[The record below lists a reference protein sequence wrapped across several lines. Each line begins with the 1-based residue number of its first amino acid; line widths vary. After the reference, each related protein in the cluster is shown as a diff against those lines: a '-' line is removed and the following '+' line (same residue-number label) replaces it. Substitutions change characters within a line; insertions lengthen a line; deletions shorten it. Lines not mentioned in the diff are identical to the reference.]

1 MKLRIRGNSL
11 RIRLTQPEVR
21 QLSGGTAV
29 EDHCMLS
36 PVSRLSVA
44 AEPWHLDV
52 FSVAFADD
60 KLTVHIPQNAITGW
74 AQSNQEGLYSSLEN
88 GTSDGLRIAI
98 EKDYSCLSPRADESE
113 SEQFPNPDSGKRTC

>member
-21 QLSGGTAV
+21 QLSGGIAV
-29 EDHCMLS
+29 EDCCVLS

-52 FSVAFADD
+52 FSVAFRDG
-60 KLTVHIPQNAITGW
+60 KLTVHIPQNAIVGW
-74 AQSNQEGLYSSLEN
+74 AESEQEGLYSSLDN
-88 GTSDGLRIAI
+88 DTSEGLHIAI
-98 EKDYSCLSPRADESE
+98 EKDYSCLSPRTDESGT
-113 SEQFPNPDSGKRTC
+113 EQFPNPDSGKRTC